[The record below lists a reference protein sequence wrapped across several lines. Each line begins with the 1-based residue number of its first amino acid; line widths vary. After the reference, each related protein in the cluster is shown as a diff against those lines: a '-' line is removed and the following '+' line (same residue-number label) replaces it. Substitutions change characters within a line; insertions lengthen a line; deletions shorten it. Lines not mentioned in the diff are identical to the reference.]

1 MRTNNLR
8 FAVHSLRICG
18 FCSALFSKAPRR
30 RPKYA
35 GKQRDLG
42 QEQTEYAK
50 TEDEKLIFALF
61 FAPCGFEISQ
71 FALFSLQNDVT
82 SLPVIALLFP

>member
-1 MRTNNLR
+1 V
-8 FAVHSLRICG
+8 F
-18 FCSALFSKAPRR
+18 FCSVLFSKADGR

>member
-8 FAVHSLRICG
+8 FAVHSPRICG
-18 FCSALFSKAPRR
+18 FSALFSKAPRR

>member
-1 MRTNNLR
+1 
-8 FAVHSLRICG
+8 VV
-18 FCSALFSKAPRR
+18 FCSVLFSKAPDR